1 MSVTPEKKKKHKRK
15 NSVVELQVQTTK
27 ALRRPH
33 GFALSAASQ
42 SAISKFETNSI
53 FVNQIATV
61 LISGTFQMR
70 LIGSDLYERSP
81 HFPRVLFRCHLF
93 PLGMR
98 RPRGWRLL
106 LIGAHVRLPVTL
118 ESCLKEKEVS
128 TPVFRLADNLSSVR
142 FVLKS
147 RTLTIH
153 FPEDSLDCGGATLAT
168 NKKK

>member
-1 MSVTPEKKKKHKRK
+1 MWLSFKSK
-15 NSVVELQVQTTK
+15 TTK
-27 ALRRPH
+27 ASRRPH

-81 HFPRVLFRCHLF
+81 HFPRVLFRYHLF
-93 PLGMR
+93 PLGIQ
-98 RPRGWRLL
+98 RPQEWRLL

-118 ESCLKEKEVS
+118 ESCLKIWVS
-128 TPVFRLADNLSSVR
+128 TPVFLLADNLSSVR

-168 NKKK
+168 NKKSYIKRANFSTIESTLKS